1 MKKYLN
7 ETELIMLS
15 ASYIDDYDMMEKR
28 GGDAMFATG
37 ALGRSLGRMGNFYGG
52 RRAGAGAFRN
62 QAMFG

>member
-1 MKKYLN
+1 
-7 ETELIMLS
+7 
-15 ASYIDDYDMMEKR
+15 MMEKR

>member
-1 MKKYLN
+1 MKNRINCIFDLGSSI
-7 ETELIMLS
+7 E
-15 ASYIDDYDMMEKR
+15 DYDSIEKR

-37 ALGRSLGRMGNFYGG
+37 VLGRSLGRMGNYYGG